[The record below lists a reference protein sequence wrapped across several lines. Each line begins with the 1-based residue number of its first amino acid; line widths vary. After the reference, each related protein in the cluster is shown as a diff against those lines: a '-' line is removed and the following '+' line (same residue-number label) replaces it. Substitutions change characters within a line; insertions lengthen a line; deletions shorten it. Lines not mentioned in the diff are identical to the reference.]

1 MDILFSIGI
10 ALLGVAVFV
19 LVYWQAKR
27 ANAKENGET
36 PPSFAKTMRGL
47 FSTQGGGGPRPKDP
61 N

>member
-36 PPSFAKTMRGL
+36 PPTLMQTLRSVIQR
-47 FSTQGGGGPRPKDP
+47 GGGKGEE
-61 N
+61 